1 MNKILVIVESPS
13 KCKKIESYLGLNYK
27 CIACYGHLREI
38 KGLNYIDIANN
49 FTPNY
54 SIVENSIKI
63 KQIQVLQN
71 EINKASEV
79 ILATDDDREGEAIAW
94 HICQLFDLPV
104 NKTKRI
110 IFHEITESVI
120 QRAISSP
127 KIIDMNI
134 VYAQQGRQILDL
146 LVGFTITP
154 ILWDSISKGHKNS
167 LSAGRCQTPALRIV
181 YDNYME
187 IKESLKTQ
195 IYNTIGYFT
204 NYNIPFELS
213 NQFEDERTMV
223 DFLENS
229 VNFDHFITVAPPK
242 QSFISQPQPLITS
255 SLQQLSSNELHW
267 SPKETMKYAQ
277 QLYENGLITYMRTDS
292 KTYNTEFIEQSKKY
306 ILQNYN
312 DSKYILHNID
322 DLSTSTSTSTFTS
335 TSTTN
340 KQPLHS
346 QEAHEAIRPISL
358 FIKIEDINNIDIDA
372 KAKKLYNLIW
382 RRTLESCMAP
392 CITYYINAQI
402 PAYSDFI
409 FKHKSEEIFFYGW
422 KIVSSNKNKE
432 QNKIYNYLLALKQK
446 NKLQVQY
453 NKITSNIVMKNT
465 KSHLTE
471 AMLVQL
477 LEEKGIGRPSTYSS
491 LVDKIQERGYVT
503 KENISGQFIKCTDFT
518 LEGNELTELSSSR
531 EFGSEKNKLI
541 IQPLGILVIEFLIN
555 HFNPLFNYDYTKK
568 MEDDL
573 DIISKGERKYE
584 SICES
589 CYKEMNLLVN
599 KTSKEKYNIKIDE
612 NHFYIIGKYGPVIK
626 QIINNTI
633 NFLSVKKD
641 IDMDKLKQGLYSLS
655 DLLDDNNETN
665 RNKSLTNTSDSKNVI
680 LGKYQ
685 GHDLY
690 LKNGKYGVYVQ
701 WGNNKTGLKEL
712 SKTPF
717 DKITLIDVLK
727 YLEKDDTLNPN
738 KPAGLVRIVSPNISI
753 RSGQYGDYIFY
764 KTNKMKKPQFFK
776 LNTFKGDHVKCNDMT
791 IKQWI
796 KEQYDIE

>member
-13 KCKKIESYLGLNYK
+13 KCKKIESYLGSNYK

-38 KGLNYIDIANN
+38 KGLNCIDIEHN
-49 FTPNY
+49 FTPTY
-54 SIVENSIKI
+54 SVVDNSIKI
-63 KQIQVLQN
+63 KQIQVIQN

-110 IFHEITESVI
+110 IFHEITESAI
-120 QRAISSP
+120 QRAISCP
-127 KIIDMNI
+127 KIIDMNV

-154 ILWDSISKGHKNS
+154 ILWESISKGHKNS
-167 LSAGRCQTPALRIV
+167 LSAGRCQSPALRIV

-204 NYNIPFELS
+204 NHNIPFELS
-213 NQFEDERTMV
+213 KQFEDERTMV

-229 VNFDHFITVAPPK
+229 VNFDHFITVTPPK

-322 DLSTSTSTSTFTS
+322 DLSLVKKSI
-335 TSTTN
+335 
-340 KQPLHS
+340 HS

-358 FIKIEDINNIDIDA
+358 SVKIDDINNADIDT

-382 RRTLESCMAP
+382 RRTLESCMSP

-518 LEGNELTELSSSR
+518 LEGDELTELSSSR
-531 EFGSEKNKLI
+531 EFGSEKNKLV

-555 HFNPLFNYDYTKK
+555 HFNSLFNYEYTKN
-568 MEDDL
+568 MENEL
-573 DIISKGERKYE
+573 DI
-584 SICES
+584 
-589 CYKEMNLLVN
+589 V
-599 KTSKEKYNIKIDE
+599 
-612 NHFYIIGKYGPVIK
+612 
-626 QIINNTI
+626 
-633 NFLSVKKD
+633 
-641 IDMDKLKQGLYSLS
+641 
-655 DLLDDNNETN
+655 
-665 RNKSLTNTSDSKNVI
+665 
-680 LGKYQ
+680 
-685 GHDLY
+685 
-690 LKNGKYGVYVQ
+690 
-701 WGNNKTGLKEL
+701 
-712 SKTPF
+712 
-717 DKITLIDVLK
+717 
-727 YLEKDDTLNPN
+727 
-738 KPAGLVRIVSPNISI
+738 
-753 RSGQYGDYIFY
+753 
-764 KTNKMKKPQFFK
+764 
-776 LNTFKGDHVKCNDMT
+776 
-791 IKQWI
+791 
-796 KEQYDIE
+796 

>member
-13 KCKKIESYLGLNYK
+13 KCKKIESYLGSNYK
-27 CIACYGHLREI
+27 CVACYGHLREI
-38 KGLNYIDIANN
+38 KGLNCIDILNN
-49 FTPNY
+49 FIPTY
-54 SIVENSIKI
+54 SVIDNSIKI
-63 KQIQVLQN
+63 KQIQILQN
-71 EINKASEV
+71 EINKANEV

-94 HICQLFDLPV
+94 HICQIFNLSV
-104 NKTKRI
+104 EKTKRI
-110 IFHEITESVI
+110 IFHEITENAI
-120 QRAISSP
+120 QQAILYP
-127 KIIDMNI
+127 KNIDMNI

-154 ILWDSISKGHKNS
+154 ILWDYISKGHKNS

-181 YDNYME
+181 YDNYIE

-204 NYNIPFELS
+204 SHNIPFELS
-213 NQFEDERTMV
+213 KQIEDENTMV
-223 DFLENS
+223 DFLENT
-229 VNFDHFITVAPPK
+229 VNFEHFITVTPPK

-292 KTYNTEFIEQSKKY
+292 KTYNKEFIEHSKKY

-322 DLSTSTSTSTFTS
+322 DLSMPVL
-335 TSTTN
+335 
-340 KQPLHS
+340 KQNTIHS

-358 FIKIEDINNIDIDA
+358 SVKIEDINNADIDA

-382 RRTLESCMAP
+382 RRTLESCMSP

-402 PAYSDFI
+402 PAYSNLI

-432 QNKIYNYLLALKQK
+432 QNKIYNYLLALKQQ
-446 NKLQVQY
+446 NKVQY

-465 KSHLTE
+465 KLHLTE
-471 AMLVQL
+471 AMLVHL

-491 LVDKIQERGYVT
+491 LVDKIQERGYVV

-518 LEGNELTELSSSR
+518 LEKDELTELSSSR
-531 EFGSEKNKLI
+531 EFGAEKNKLV

-555 HFNPLFNYDYTKK
+555 HFNPLFNYEYTKK

-573 DIISKGERKYE
+573 DIVSKGECKYN
-584 SICES
+584 SICSS
-589 CYKEMNLLVN
+589 CYKELNLLVN
-599 KTSKEKYNIKIDE
+599 TTSKEKYNIKIDE
-612 NHFYIIGKYGPVIK
+612 NHYYIIGKYGPVIK
-626 QIINNTI
+626 QIRDNVIS
-633 NFLSVKKD
+633 FLSVKKD
-641 IDMDKLKQGLYSLS
+641 IDMDKLKRGLYSLS
-655 DLLDDNNETN
+655 DLLEDTLENDK
-665 RNKSLTNTSDSKNVI
+665 NKTSSNISSSNSII

-701 WGNNKTGLKEL
+701 WANNKVSLKDL

-738 KPAGLVRIVSPNISI
+738 KPPGLVRNISQNISI
-753 RSGQYGDYIFY
+753 RSGQYGDYILY
-764 KTNKMKKPQFFK
+764 KTSKMKKPQFFK
-776 LNTFKGDHVKCNDMT
+776 LKDFKGDYIKCNDT
-791 IKQWI
+791 IITKWL
-796 KEQYDIE
+796 KEQYNIE